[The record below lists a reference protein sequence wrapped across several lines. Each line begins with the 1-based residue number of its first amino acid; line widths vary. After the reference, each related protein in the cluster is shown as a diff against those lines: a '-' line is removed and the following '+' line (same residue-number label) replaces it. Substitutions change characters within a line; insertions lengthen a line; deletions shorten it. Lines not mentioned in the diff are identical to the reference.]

1 MALFRDLSYAQ
12 YQSPYAG
19 LPVEEVNALGSK
31 LEERYLQ
38 NQDAADLLQQKLREM
53 KVRDPNRPM
62 LEEKIGEVGAT
73 IEEINQRGDWENA
86 RGVLRS
92 AANKFAND
100 PLVRGA
106 LEDQKK
112 YDEWQATMKARLERG
127 VISQSQYDNAIGL
140 ASATNTNAVS
150 YDENTRKYGNMF
162 DAYSPV
168 EQQNIGKDMMI
179 LVQDWKA
186 NKRDIQFK
194 DAKGNAVNYRYTP
207 RGYINVQT
215 ETYVDEK
222 EVAAGLRQVIAGDR
236 RYKDY
241 LEEEVRFEMF
251 NKGLGLRN
259 GGKAVTV
266 EDFAMVGVSPEDFET
281 YVEKNGW
288 DYDAIANDPEVLE
301 GIFMQLGVNG
311 KVDNLIKPAAEKAGF
326 SQIDNQFLTDHV
338 LMAGIEHANRMSQ
351 INAQRKA
358 EEYEK
363 PGVPPI
369 TISNPGALIPG
380 KGFDSKAASEAA
392 AQTRSELAKVERA
405 LASHNTSNPQG
416 NYSELKQQQA
426 ELKTRLNAQTVT
438 TRAIATEFLATDK
451 GQKALDRAY
460 GYYKSTVGG
469 ATPMSK
475 ERFAEEMKGVYS
487 QSEFPKR
494 EGFQATFGEAVR
506 NAGLS
511 LLFGPAGGLIGN
523 TADVTV
529 KHITRDPKRQERAA
543 FWESYQMFHQGTN
556 AAFTPQGNSVASYTK
571 KQGAAGVGSEFG
583 NVLTGEDLGQKS
595 PYVFRMN
602 EALTNRVVGN
612 RTDYLVA
619 GGVQLDDY
627 IAQYAKA
634 NKKDPTKLGIQV
646 AMTDMDGG
654 DGSYPHYITLID
666 KDTKETIHQTYLFP
680 KSGGSQ
686 ERYNTGLAMMQEN
699 QPGSANYRIGNYM
712 AASAMLPE
720 LSKTKV
726 APQLTAVTDNSPASA
741 PPVYT
746 QPIDINGQT
755 FRVGKMRRQYFDD
768 EGKPVGTNTVY
779 RLELLDEKGKP
790 IDALPN
796 PAMQAAG
803 ATGDNAF
810 DYSSIDDIQIG
821 MFSVLQRRK

>member
-1 MALFRDLSYAQ
+1 MALFRDLLYAQ

-19 LPVEEVNALGSK
+19 LPVNEVNALGSK
-31 LEERYLQ
+31 LEEQYLQ

-53 KVRDPNRPM
+53 KVRDPNRPL
-62 LEEKIGEVGAT
+62 LEEKIGEVGNT
-73 IEEINQRGDWENA
+73 IAQINERGDWENA
-86 RGVLRS
+86 RGLLRNT
-92 AANKFAND
+92 ANRFAND

-106 LEDQKK
+106 LDDQKK
-112 YDEWQATMKARLERG
+112 YDEWEAMMKERLGRG

-140 ASATNTNAVS
+140 ASATNTNAVT

-194 DAKGNAVNYRYTP
+194 DAKGGTVNYRYTP

-222 EVAAGLRQVIAGDR
+222 EVAGALRQVIAGDR

-251 NKGLGLRN
+251 NSGLGLKN

-266 EDFAMVGVSPEDFET
+266 DDFTKVGITPEEFET

-288 DYDAIANDPEVLE
+288 DYDALVNDPEVLE
-301 GIFMQLGVNG
+301 GIFMELGVAG
-311 KVDNLIKPAAEKAGF
+311 KIDNYIKPAAEKAGF
-326 SQIDNQFLTDHV
+326 SQIENQFLTDHI
-338 LMAGIEHANRMSQ
+338 LMAGIEHSNRMKE
-351 INAQRKA
+351 INAQKKA
-358 EEYEK
+358 QEFEK
-363 PGVPPI
+363 PDLSPI

-380 KGFDSKAASEAA
+380 KAFDSKAASEAA

-405 LASHNTSNPQG
+405 LSTHNTNKPQG

-426 ELKTRLNAQTVT
+426 ELKSRLAAQTVT
-438 TRAIATEFLATDK
+438 TRATATEFLGTDK
-451 GQKALDRAY
+451 GKKALDRAY
-460 GYYKSTVGG
+460 GYYKSTVGN

-475 ERFAEEMKGVYS
+475 ERFAEEMKNVYS
-487 QSEFPKR
+487 PTEFPQRQAAKA
-494 EGFQATFGEAVR
+494 GFK
-506 NAGLS
+506 NAAL
-511 LLFGPAGGLIGN
+511 GLINPVASLIGAVSDMVN
-523 TADVTV
+523 GANN
-529 KHITRDPKRQERAA
+529 KDPKQTERAA
-543 FWESYQMFHQGTN
+543 FWESYQMFHKGTN
-556 AAFTPQGNSVASYTK
+556 AAFTPQGNSVNQFVK
-571 KQGAAGVGSEFG
+571 KNESIGFGSEFG

-595 PYVFRMN
+595 PYVYRMN

-619 GGVQLDDY
+619 GGVQLDAY
-627 IAQYAKA
+627 INQYAK
-634 NKKDPTKLGIQV
+634 KEGKDPAKISIKV

-680 KSGGSQ
+680 KSGGGQ
-686 ERYNTGLAMMQEN
+686 ERYNTGIAMMQEN

-720 LSKTKV
+720 LSKTKI
-726 APQLTAVTDNSPASA
+726 APQLSAITDNSPASA

-746 QPIDINGQT
+746 QPVNINGQT

-796 PAMQAAG
+796 PAMAAAG
-803 ATGDNAF
+803 ATGDAAF
-810 DYSSIDDIQIG
+810 DYSSLDDIQVG
-821 MFSVLQRRK
+821 MFSVLQQRK

>member
-1 MALFRDLSYAQ
+1 MALYRDLSYAQ

-19 LPVEEVNALGSK
+19 LPVDEVNALGSK
-31 LEERYLQ
+31 LEEQYLQ

-53 KVRDPNRPM
+53 KVRDPNRPL
-62 LEEKIGEVGAT
+62 LEEKISEVSNT
-73 IEEINQRGDWENA
+73 IAQINERGDWENA
-86 RGVLRS
+86 RGLLRNT
-92 AANKFAND
+92 ANRFAND

-106 LEDQKK
+106 LDDQKK
-112 YDEWQATMKARLERG
+112 YDEWEAMMKERLGRG

-140 ASATNTNAVS
+140 ASATNTNAVT

-194 DAKGNAVNYRYTP
+194 DAKGGTVNYRYTP
-207 RGYINVQT
+207 KGYINVQT

-222 EVAAGLRQVIAGDR
+222 EVAGALRQVIAGDR

-251 NKGLGLRN
+251 NSGLGLKN
-259 GGKAVTV
+259 GGKAVTID
-266 EDFAMVGVSPEDFET
+266 DFTKVGITPEEFEV

-288 DYDAIANDPEVLE
+288 DYDALVNDPEVLE
-301 GIFMQLGVNG
+301 GIFMELGVAG
-311 KVDNLIKPAAEKAGF
+311 KIDNYIKPAAEKAGF
-326 SQIDNQFLTDHV
+326 SQVENQFLTDHI
-338 LMAGIEHANRMSQ
+338 LMAGIEHSNRMKE
-351 INAQRKA
+351 INAQKKA
-358 EEYEK
+358 QDFEQQG
-363 PGVPPI
+363 PPPI

-380 KGFDSKAASEAA
+380 KTFDSKAASEAA

-405 LASHNTSNPQG
+405 LSTHNTNKPQG

-426 ELKTRLNAQTVT
+426 ELKARLAAQTVT

-460 GYYKSTVGG
+460 GYYKSTLGG
-469 ATPMSK
+469 GTPMSK
-475 ERFAEEMKGVYS
+475 ERFADEMKNVYS

-494 EGFQATFGEAVR
+494 QSSHAYNEMTSWQSRNSSIIVNPIVPLI
-506 NAGLS
+506 NAGI
-511 LLFGPAGGLIGN
+511 GL
-523 TADVTV
+523 V
-529 KHITRDPKRQERAA
+529 KDITNPKNNERAA
-543 FWESYQMFHQGTN
+543 FWESYQMFHKGTN
-556 AAFTPQGNSVASYTK
+556 AAFTPQGNSVNQFVK
-571 KQGAAGVGSEFG
+571 KNESVGFGSEFG

-595 PYVFRMN
+595 PYVYRMN

-627 IAQYAKA
+627 IAQYAKT
-634 NKKDPTKLGIQV
+634 NKKDAAKLGIQV

-680 KSGGSQ
+680 KSGGGQ
-686 ERYNTGLAMMQEN
+686 ERYNTGIAMMQEN

-720 LSKTKV
+720 LSKTKI
-726 APQLTAVTDNSPASA
+726 APQLSAITDNSPVSA

-746 QPIDINGQT
+746 QPVNINGQT

-796 PAMQAAG
+796 PAMVGAG
-803 ATGDNAF
+803 ATGDAVF

-821 MFSVLQRRK
+821 MFSVLQQRK